1 MNANAAEILS
11 DLTRRGV
18 RLAPNG
24 DRLHVDAPKGLLT
37 PELLDEL
44 RRHKA
49 ELLALLHDPVANAVE
64 DLHEHWSERA
74 AILEHD
80 AGLPRAQAEEQ
91 AAAMTAT
98 LARNRAYPWQALRLA
113 LAERPDLAAQ
123 VPDEPGPVDRLL
135 WGVPRLAILP
145 TRGVIPQGR
154 VRP

>member
-1 MNANAAEILS
+1 MSTNVAEILS

-18 RLAPNG
+18 WLAPNG
-24 DRLHVDAPKGLLT
+24 DRLYVDAPKGLLT
-37 PELLDEL
+37 PDLLDEL

-49 ELLALLHDPVANAVE
+49 ELLALLHDVLPDTVE
-64 DLHEHWSERA
+64 DLAEHWNERA
-74 AILEHD
+74 AILEYD

-135 WGVPRLAILP
+135 WGPARLAILP
-145 TRGVIPQGR
+145 SRRVIPQGR